1 MNHKIIANVVGK
13 IVLVEALLMALPALV
28 SIFYG
33 ETDILWSFLVTITA
47 ALAIGS
53 LLTWLP
59 QPKDTVI
66 YAKEGFVIV
75 SLAWIGLSLIGA
87 LPFWLT
93 GEIPNFVDAFFETVS
108 GFTTTG
114 ASILT
119 DVEGMSR
126 GLLFWRSETHWV
138 GGMGV
143 LVFVMALI
151 PNLSERSIHVLRAEV
166 PGPTVGKLVP
176 RIKDTAKILYSI
188 YIVLTLVEIVFL
200 LCGGM
205 PLFDSVVHAF
215 GTAGTG
221 GFGIKADSIGGYSPY
236 LQWVIAVFMLLFG
249 VNFNLYYLL
258 LIRRFRS
265 ALKSSELW
273 TYLGIVAVAVLLIGG
288 NIYPLYHNLGDTLRH
303 ATFQVSSLI
312 TTTGYSTVNFDLWPT
327 FSKFLLVM
335 LMLIGGCAGSTA
347 GGLKVARV
355 VLLFK
360 QLKSEMQRLLHPRAV
375 KTVNF
380 EGKRVDAQ
388 TMTGVNVYLG
398 VYLMVLVAVILLLSL
413 EPLMNFESNVT
424 AAVACFNNIGPGLSA
439 VGPMNSYAGYS
450 DFSTLVLSAAMLLGR
465 LEIFPLL
472 LFASPAT
479 WTKK

>member
-93 GEIPNFVDAFFETVS
+93 GEIPSFVDAFFETVS

-236 LQWVIAVFMLLFG
+236 LQWVIAIFMLLFG

-288 NIYPLYHNLGDTLRH
+288 NIYPLYHNLGDTLRN

-312 TTTGYSTVNFDLWPT
+312 TTTGYSTANFDLWPT
-327 FSKFLLVM
+327 FSKFVLVI
-335 LMLIGGCAGSTA
+335 LMMIGGCAGSTA

-388 TMTGVNVYLG
+388 TLTGVNVYLG

>member
-1 MNHKIIANVVGK
+1 MNHKTVFNVVGK
-13 IVLVEALLMALPALV
+13 IILVEALLLSLPAVV
-28 SIFYG
+28 SLIYREDCF
-33 ETDILWSFLVTITA
+33 WAFLTVI
-47 ALAIGS
+47 ALSVLIGS
-53 LLTWLP
+53 LLTWI
-59 QPKDTVI
+59 PKAKDAVI

-75 SLAWIGLSLIGA
+75 SLAWISMSLIGA
-87 LPFWLT
+87 LPFFLT
-93 GEIPNFVDAFFETVS
+93 GEIPNYIDAFFETVS

-119 DVEGMSR
+119 DVESMSH

-188 YIVLTLVEIVFL
+188 YIVLTALEIVLL

-221 GFGIKADSIGGYSPY
+221 GFGVKADSIAGYSLY
-236 LQWVIAVFMLLFG
+236 LQWVVTIFMLLFG
-249 VNFNLYYLL
+249 VNFNLYYLI

-265 ALKSSELW
+265 VFKSEELW
-273 TYLGIVAVAVLLIGG
+273 VYIGIVVTAVVLIGI
-288 NIYPLYHNLGDTLRH
+288 NIWSLYQNVAEVLRLS
-303 ATFQVSSLI
+303 AFQVSSIL
-312 TTTGYSTVNFDLWPT
+312 TTTGFSTANFNLWPP
-327 FSKFLLVM
+327 FSKAILVV
-335 LMLIGGCAGSTA
+335 LMMIGACAGSTA

-355 VLLFK
+355 VLMFK
-360 QLKSEMQRLLHPRAV
+360 QLRNELQRLLHPRAI
-375 KTVNF
+375 KTVSF
-380 EGKRVDAQ
+380 EGKRAD
-388 TMTGVNVYLG
+388 TLTLNGVNIYFSVYMIL
-398 VYLMVLVAVILLLSL
+398 LVLVMLLLSL
-413 EPLMNFESNVT
+413 DAGMSFEADVT
-424 AAVACFNNIGPGLSA
+424 AAIACFNNIGPGLA
-439 VGPMNSYAGYS
+439 EVGPLGSYAGYS
-450 DFSTLVLSAAMLLGR
+450 DLSTFVLSLAMLLGR

-472 LFASPAT
+472 LFLSPST
-479 WTKK
+479 WSKK

>member
-59 QPKDTVI
+59 QPKDTVN
-66 YAKEGFVIV
+66 YAKEGIVIE
-75 SLAWIGLSLIGA
+75 SLAWIGLALIGA

-93 GEIPNFVDAFFETVS
+93 GEIPSFVDAFFETVS

-236 LQWVIAVFMLLFG
+236 LQWVIAIFMLLFG

>member
-93 GEIPNFVDAFFETVS
+93 GEIPSFVDAFFETVS

-465 LEIFPLL
+465 QEIFRLL

>member
-59 QPKDTVI
+59 QPKDTLI

-93 GEIPNFVDAFFETVS
+93 GEIPSFVDAFFETVS

-236 LQWVIAVFMLLFG
+236 LQWVIAIFMLLFG

>member
-93 GEIPNFVDAFFETVS
+93 GEIPSFVDAFFETVS

-221 GFGIKADSIGGYSPY
+221 GFGVKADSIGGYSPY
-236 LQWVIAVFMLLFG
+236 LQWVIAIFMLLFG

-312 TTTGYSTVNFDLWPT
+312 TTTGYSTANFDLWPT
-327 FSKFLLVM
+327 FSKFVLVM

>member
-1 MNHKIIANVVGK
+1 MNHKTVFNVVGK
-13 IVLVEALLMALPALV
+13 IILVEALLLSLPAVV
-28 SIFYG
+28 SLIYREDCF
-33 ETDILWSFLVTITA
+33 WAFLMVI
-47 ALAIGS
+47 ALSVLIGS
-53 LLTWLP
+53 LLTWI
-59 QPKDTVI
+59 PKAKDAVI

-75 SLAWIGLSLIGA
+75 SLAWIAMSLIGA
-87 LPFWLT
+87 LPFFLT
-93 GEIPNFVDAFFETVS
+93 GEIPNYIDAFFETVS

-119 DVEGMSR
+119 DVESMSR

-188 YIVLTLVEIVFL
+188 YIVLTALEIVLL

-221 GFGIKADSIGGYSPY
+221 GFGVKADSIAGYSPY
-236 LQWVIAVFMLLFG
+236 LQWVVTIFMLLFG
-249 VNFNLYYLL
+249 VNFNLYYLI

-265 ALKSSELW
+265 VFKSEELW
-273 TYLGIVAVAVLLIGG
+273 VYIGIVVTAVVLIGI
-288 NIYPLYHNLGDTLRH
+288 NIWPLYQNVAEVLRLS
-303 ATFQVSSLI
+303 AFQVSSIL
-312 TTTGYSTVNFDLWPT
+312 TTTGFSTADFNLWPP
-327 FSKFLLVM
+327 FSKAILVV
-335 LMLIGGCAGSTA
+335 LMMIGACAGSTA

-355 VLLFK
+355 VLMFK
-360 QLKSEMQRLLHPRAV
+360 QLRNELQRLLHPRAI
-375 KTVNF
+375 KTVSF
-380 EGKRVDAQ
+380 EGKRAD
-388 TMTGVNVYLG
+388 TLTLNGVNIYFSVYMIL
-398 VYLMVLVAVILLLSL
+398 LILVMLLLSL
-413 EPLMNFESNVT
+413 DAGMSFEADVT
-424 AAVACFNNIGPGLSA
+424 AAIACFNNIGPGLA
-439 VGPMNSYAGYS
+439 EVGPLGSYAGYS
-450 DFSTLVLSAAMLLGR
+450 DLSTFVLSLAMLLGR

-472 LFASPAT
+472 LFLSPST
-479 WTKK
+479 WSKK

>member
-93 GEIPNFVDAFFETVS
+93 GEIPSFVDAFFETVS

-221 GFGIKADSIGGYSPY
+221 GFGVKADSIGGYSPY
-236 LQWVIAVFMLLFG
+236 LQWVIAIFMLLFG

-273 TYLGIVAVAVLLIGG
+273 TYLGIVAATVLLIGG
-288 NIYPLYHNLGDTLRH
+288 NIYPLYQDVGDTLRH

-380 EGKRVDAQ
+380 EGKRVDTQ

>member
-1 MNHKIIANVVGK
+1 MNHKTVFNVVGK
-13 IVLVEALLMALPALV
+13 IILVEALLLSLPAVV
-28 SIFYG
+28 SLIYREDCF
-33 ETDILWSFLVTITA
+33 WAFLTVI
-47 ALAIGS
+47 ALSVLIGS
-53 LLTWLP
+53 LLTWI
-59 QPKDTVI
+59 PKAKDAVI

-75 SLAWIGLSLIGA
+75 SLAWISMSLIGA
-87 LPFWLT
+87 LPFFLT
-93 GEIPNFVDAFFETVS
+93 GEIPNYIDAFFETVS

-119 DVEGMSR
+119 DVESMSR

-188 YIVLTLVEIVFL
+188 YIVLTALEIVLL

-221 GFGIKADSIGGYSPY
+221 GFGVKADSIAGYSPY
-236 LQWVIAVFMLLFG
+236 LQWVVTIFMLLFG
-249 VNFNLYYLL
+249 VNFNLYYLI

-265 ALKSSELW
+265 VFKSEELW
-273 TYLGIVAVAVLLIGG
+273 VYIGIVVTAVVLIGI
-288 NIYPLYHNLGDTLRH
+288 NIWPLYQNVAEVLRLS
-303 ATFQVSSLI
+303 AFQVSSIL
-312 TTTGYSTVNFDLWPT
+312 TTTGFSTANFNLWPP
-327 FSKFLLVM
+327 FSKAILVV
-335 LMLIGGCAGSTA
+335 LMMIGACAGSTA

-355 VLLFK
+355 VLMFK
-360 QLKSEMQRLLHPRAV
+360 QLRNELQRLLHPRAI
-375 KTVNF
+375 KTVSF
-380 EGKRVDAQ
+380 EGKRTD
-388 TMTGVNVYLG
+388 TLTLNGVNIYFSVYMIL
-398 VYLMVLVAVILLLSL
+398 LVLVMLLLSL
-413 EPLMNFESNVT
+413 DSGMSFEADVT
-424 AAVACFNNIGPGLSA
+424 AAIACFNNIGPGMA
-439 VGPMNSYAGYS
+439 EVGPLGSYAGYS
-450 DFSTLVLSAAMLLGR
+450 DLSTFVLSLAMLLGR

-472 LFASPAT
+472 LFLSPST
-479 WTKK
+479 WSKK